1 MQTLDSFITER
12 LKINKDT
19 KIASNYVL
27 IIYPYYENY
36 RLIKE
41 LYNDTDYKNSKIQT
55 HKIATGTLYIIKDID
70 FFNNKIA
77 NKYDFKISKTFN
89 TFDMILKIPI
99 DELDDVLEIFDT
111 DSDALLDMKRKYEN
125 VTGKI

>member
-19 KIASNYVL
+19 KIASDYVL
-27 IIYPYYENY
+27 IIYPYNENY
-36 RLIKE
+36 RLIQE
-41 LYNDTDYKNSKIQT
+41 LYNDTDYRYSKIQMPEV
-55 HKIATGTLYIIKDID
+55 KSGTLFIVKDID

-77 NKYDFKISKTFN
+77 NKYNFKSSMR
-89 TFDMILKIPI
+89 FDMILKIPI
-99 DELDDVLEIFDT
+99 DELDDVLENF
-111 DSDALLDMKRKYEN
+111 DSDTNILSSMKLKYEN